1 MPVPTSSANV
11 SFAVSGSP
19 IAQGSMVLMGGR
31 VHHASSGKLS
41 AWRKAVGWSARAVMR
56 TQPLEGPLRVTL
68 AFTVTTSA
76 IRPPDLDKLT
86 RAILDALTAVV
97 WLDDRQ
103 VVSLTATKTQGPLPG
118 VVVTVEA
125 C

>member
-1 MPVPTSSANV
+1 
-11 SFAVSGSP
+11 
-19 IAQGSMVLMGGR
+19 
-31 VHHASSGKLS
+31 
-41 AWRKAVGWSARAVMR
+41 MR